1 MTSMSKDRY
10 TALASFQAISS
21 AISAIFSTPTRSTSP
36 TVMTVDWRSR
46 PTFTP
51 ARGLCQP
58 PIPICT
64 RLVAGAFLMLVAW
77 NHGVVCIRSS
87 RSDSWVSTWRS
98 KWMMPML
105 PSMYGAS
112 PRMVGKPMEWS
123 PPSTIGITPF

>member
-1 MTSMSKDRY
+1 M
-10 TALASFQAISS
+10 
-21 AISAIFSTPTRSTSP
+21 
-36 TVMTVDWRSR
+36 
-46 PTFTP
+46 
-51 ARGLCQP
+51 
-58 PIPICT
+58 PICT

-87 RSDSWVSTWRS
+87 RSVSWVSTWRS

-123 PPSTIGITPF
+123 PPSTIGMTPFCATCAMAWLIWSNDFSRLPGMVNTSPMSTMLSCSRRSTPDS